1 MRLRIK
7 KSLVRGE
14 YQVSLQTIDF
24 KDEEMEKINK
34 FGSPIIDFSTDGLG
48 HQDVEK
54 LDVFFKCENQNEA
67 EEMLSRIENQIK
79 EKMNELLQRADS
91 FSGEEVM
98 EI

>member
-1 MRLRIK
+1 
-7 KSLVRGE
+7 
-14 YQVSLQTIDF
+14 
-24 KDEEMEKINK
+24 
-34 FGSPIIDFSTDGLG
+34 
-48 HQDVEK
+48 VEK
-54 LDVFFKCENQNEA
+54 LEVFFKCENQNEA

>member
-1 MRLRIK
+1 MKLRIK

-14 YQVSLQTIDF
+14 YQISLQTIGF

-54 LDVFFKCENQNEA
+54 LDVFFKGENQNEA

-79 EKMNELLQRADS
+79 EKMNELLQRADG

>member
-14 YQVSLQTIDF
+14 YQVSLQTLDL

-34 FGSPIIDFSTDGLG
+34 FGSPLIDFSTDGLG
-48 HQDVEK
+48 HQDVER
-54 LDVFFKCENQNEA
+54 LDIFFKCENQNEA
-67 EEMLSRIENQIK
+67 EEMVYRIQNQIK
-79 EKMNELLQRADS
+79 EKMSELLARVDS
-91 FSGEEVM
+91 FSGEGVI